1 MTRNKMTEKRDY
13 YEILNVSRDASSD
26 ELKKKYRRLALKY
39 HPDKNPGNKESEEK
53 FKEAAEAYQ
62 VLQDP
67 KKREIYDQYG
77 HQGLEGNGS
86 GFRGFEDVFSGFGDV
101 FEDLF
106 GFNGNRRSRNR
117 VQPGRDLQYNIQLDF
132 MEAAFGIEREITI
145 KKKARCSECDG
156 RGNEKET
163 IIETCPVCKGS
174 GKVTRAQGFFTLQT
188 TCSKCEGTGVHIP
201 HPCKAC
207 RGNGKTIIEK
217 KVSISIPGG
226 VDTGSR
232 LRLTGEGE
240 DGDPGGLPGD
250 LYVSIR
256 VQPHDFFQRDH
267 SDVICQVEISFIQAI
282 LGDKIEVPTLE
293 GKKILE
299 IPRGTQYGD
308 LFTFHGEG
316 IPSLR
321 YKERGDQKIQVLI
334 KIPTNISKKQE
345 ATLKEFKKLESKKLS
360 SKIKKILKS
369 GT

>member
-1 MTRNKMTEKRDY
+1 MMTTKRDY
-13 YEILNVSRDASSD
+13 YEILNVSRDASPD
-26 ELKKKYRRLALKY
+26 ELRKKYRRLALKY
-39 HPDKNPGNKESEEK
+39 HPDKNPGDKKSEEK

-62 VLQDP
+62 ILQDP
-67 KKREIYDQYG
+67 QKREIYDQYG
-77 HQGLEGNGS
+77 HEGLEGSGS

-106 GFNGNRRSRNR
+106 GFGGNRRPRNR

-145 KKKARCSECDG
+145 KKMTRCSDCDG
-156 RGNEKET
+156 RGNEKGT
-163 IIETCPVCKGS
+163 DIETCPECDGT
-174 GKVTRAQGFFTLQT
+174 GKVTRSQGFFTLQS
-188 TCSKCEGTGVHIP
+188 TCSRCDGTGSHIP
-201 HPCKAC
+201 QPCKAC
-207 RGNGKTIIEK
+207 RGKGKTLTEK

-256 VQPHDFFQRDH
+256 VQPHDFFQRDN
-267 SDVICQVEISFIQAI
+267 SDVICQIEISFIQAI
-282 LGDKIEVPTLE
+282 LGDKIEVPTLTD
-293 GKKILE
+293 KKILE
-299 IPRGTQYGD
+299 IPHGTQYGD
-308 LFTFHGEG
+308 LFTFYGEG

-321 YKERGDQKIQVLI
+321 YKKRGDQKIQVLI
-334 KIPTNISKKQE
+334 KTPANISKKQE
-345 ATLKEFKKLESKKLS
+345 NLLKEFKKIESKKFS
-360 SKIKKILKS
+360 SKIKNILKS